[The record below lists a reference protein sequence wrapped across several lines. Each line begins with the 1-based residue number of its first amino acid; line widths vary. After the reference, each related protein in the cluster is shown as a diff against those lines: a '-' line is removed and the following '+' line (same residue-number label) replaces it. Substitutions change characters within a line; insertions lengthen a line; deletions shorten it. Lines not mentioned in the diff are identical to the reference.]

1 MSRRSRRQRSRPRRN
16 APPAPPPPGPPV
28 LEAGGLRASTARAA
42 SSERPRRLIE
52 RDAPFI
58 ASELRR
64 IAMISGV
71 CGSLLVLL
79 VLIDRLR

>member
-1 MSRRSRRQRSRPRRN
+1 MSRRSRRQRNRPRRTL
-16 APPAPPPPGPPV
+16 PPAPPLLGPP
-28 LEAGGLRASTARAA
+28 APGAATARAA

-58 ASELRR
+58 GQELRR
-64 IAMISGV
+64 IAMITGV
-71 CGSLLVLL
+71 CSALLALL